1 MTAKAPNTKHQ
12 VQSTKYKAPGVRYNA
27 LQLIG
32 SFHSGG
38 SERQAVQLTR
48 LLLDGGRC
56 NVFVTTLEREGVL
69 LEEIERFGLSEVPEF
84 RLNSFY
90 ELHAGRQV
98 WRFAQYLRKHE
109 IDVVHTHDFYTNV
122 FGMAAAALARVPV
135 RIASRR
141 ESAVRPE
148 QQRLVERLS
157 YRAAHAVVANCEDV
171 RQQLIR
177 EGVPAQKVRTIY
189 NGLDL
194 ARVQPAQT
202 ERAAILAS
210 LNLPAQPRFVTIMA
224 NMRAHVWNPEPA
236 CYKDHPTFLRAAKR
250 VYESIPDAAFIIAGE
265 GELKDA
271 TQELARSL
279 GIADRTFFI
288 GRCQDIGSV
297 LAISDVCVLS
307 SSSEGFSNSI
317 LEYMA
322 AARPVVATDV
332 GGAREAI
339 VHGDTGY
346 LVPAGDHDGMAEH
359 IISLLSDPDGARS
372 MGESGRRR
380 VNEKFSSLK
389 QLQNVESLYTE
400 LLTSNHK
407 RHKQRTEYKT
417 QSSETSR
424 LSRVDPN

>member
-1 MTAKAPNTKHQ
+1 M
-12 VQSTKYKAPGVRYNA
+12 
-27 LQLIG
+27 
-32 SFHSGG
+32 
-38 SERQAVQLTR
+38 QLTR
-48 LLLDGGRC
+48 LLLESGRC

-90 ELHAGRQV
+90 DLHAGRQV

-148 QQRLVERLS
+148 KQRLVERLA

-202 ERAAILAS
+202 ERARVLAS
-210 LNLPAQPRFVTIMA
+210 LDLPDQARFVTIVA

-250 VYESIPDAAFIIAGE
+250 VYESIPDAAFVIAGE

-271 TQELARSL
+271 TQALARSL

-288 GRCQDIGSV
+288 GRCQDVGSV
-297 LAISDVCVLS
+297 LSISDVCVLS

-332 GGAREAI
+332 GGAKEAI

-346 LVPAGDHDGMAEH
+346 LVPAGDHERMAQR
-359 IISLLSDPDGARS
+359 IISLLSDPDRARS
-372 MGESGRRR
+372 MGGSGRRR

-389 QLQNVESLYTE
+389 QVQNVESLYTE
-400 LLTSNHK
+400 LLNHK
-407 RHKQRTEYKT
+407 RHKQRTKYKA

>member
-1 MTAKAPNTKHQ
+1 MRPWLHLQNKTL
-12 VQSTKYKAPGVRYNA
+12 RYSA
-27 LQLIG
+27 LQVIG
-32 SFHSGG
+32 SFHQGG

-48 LLLDGGRC
+48 LLLKGGRC

-69 LEEIERFGLSEVPEF
+69 LEEIERFGLNEVAEF

-90 ELHAGRQV
+90 DLHTARQV
-98 WRFAQYLRKHE
+98 WRFARYLRKHE

-122 FGMAAAALARVPV
+122 FGMAAAGLARVPV

-148 QQRLVERLS
+148 NQRLVERFA

-194 ARVQPAQT
+194 ARVQPAEA
-202 ERAAILAS
+202 ERKEILAG
-210 LNLPAQPRFVTIMA
+210 LNLPEARFVTIMA
-224 NMRAHVWNPEPA
+224 NMRAHIWNPEPA

-250 VYESIPDAAFIIAGE
+250 VHESVPDAAFIIAGE
-265 GELKDA
+265 GELREA
-271 TQELARSL
+271 TEELARSL

-288 GRCQDIGSV
+288 GRCQDVGSV
-297 LAISDVCVLS
+297 LSISDVCVLS
-307 SSSEGFSNSI
+307 SRSEGFSNAI

-346 LVPAGDHDGMAEH
+346 LVPAGDHDQMAEH
-359 IISLLSDPDGARS
+359 IISLLSDPENASS

-400 LLTSNHK
+400 LLTS
-407 RHKQRTEYKT
+407 
-417 QSSETSR
+417 SVPAWTSR